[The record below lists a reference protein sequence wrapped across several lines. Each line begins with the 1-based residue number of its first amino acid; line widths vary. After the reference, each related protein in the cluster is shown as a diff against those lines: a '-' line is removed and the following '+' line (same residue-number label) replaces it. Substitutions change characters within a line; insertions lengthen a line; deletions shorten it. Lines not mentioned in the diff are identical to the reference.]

1 MEITALWMSDDS
13 PETFTRLNSW
23 DWPLDGAATDTQAS
37 RSVSSDRQGERPSVI
52 AEPSSS
58 LQTVKGPDSATSSRT
73 AAQTETPATSAFT
86 DAGTYS
92 FDGTQN
98 NPLQPDW
105 GAIQTPLISV
115 APLAY
120 ADDVSTPA
128 GGNRPNPRVISN
140 ALAQQDISIP
150 DPRGLTNFIWAWGQ
164 FLDHDLDLTPE
175 LSAADAAAQGRF
187 ISIPVPAGD
196 PYLDP
201 TGSGTVTIE
210 LRDTVTIEGTGTDP
224 SNPSQLPNVVT
235 TWMDGSQ
242 VYGSSE
248 ERARA
253 LRSFS
258 GGELLI
264 SAGNLLPLNTL
275 GLENDNPT
283 GRPAE
288 LLFVAGDV
296 RANENVVLSSMHTL
310 FVREHNRLAQELRS
324 AHPTWSDEQ
333 LYQSSRR
340 INIAQMQS
348 ITYNE
353 YLPTLLGPENIPSY
367 GGYEPTVNPG
377 ISRTFSTAAFRLG
390 HTQLSSEI
398 LRLDVDGAVI
408 AEGNLSLAASFF
420 PGSGALQQAGIEPI
434 LRGLAASVSQRVDTE
449 VISDVRNLLFG
460 FGPAATARDL
470 FAINIQ
476 RGRVNGL
483 ADYNTIRE
491 AFGLPRVRSFAEI
504 TSDPS
509 KQAALVSLYPSVNT
523 IDAFVGLLAED
534 HLPGASVG
542 KTIYTVLL
550 DQFSRLRASDRL
562 YFEHALSPE
571 TVASVQSVRLSDII
585 LRNTDTDRIQ
595 ANVFH
600 SGDIRLALR
609 ISTPASRS
617 LGDLS
622 QSLGRPE
629 VLTFRYT
636 AGAMQHNAQDADKT
650 SLWGAADDDPVAY
663 IIVTDEKDPSKLP
676 EGKAPIYFAGSVSW
690 GQQFT
695 ASAHAADMNHFK
707 ATTHVFVYD
716 DEAAYRRG
724 DGPLQNSTFITSGSQ
739 PLCLGDVFGPLTLMG
754 YRGKDGE
761 RSLPDPLDM
770 EADPSLEVASPS
782 PILVTMQVSNP
793 GRLALKDIELQ
804 SQLGPAPQ
812 WMGGDTNANKLLD
825 PGEVWTYMTLQQAQ
839 LGHTTLTVDLRAK
852 ASDTEGADLGL
863 PALSDSESIHYLGV
877 PLPPA
882 GDLTRLF
889 GDPLAL
895 CFRYVA
901 TNEILTAG
909 KDNDQDGKAKIVSGV
924 PDDDS
929 QAYLVVS
936 SSQDVEKIKAGDK
949 PLYFAGIVE
958 TGQLFSADLDFTNQ
972 KRFTNAIDVLVF
984 EDESAWLAGDRP
996 LQVVSY
1002 HTSGSQPMGLGD
1014 LIGAVQLEG
1023 YEGED
1028 GAFEPAGTDVIT
1040 GTVGEAFSLV
1050 GLFGKPE
1057 ALTFRYDAG
1066 TDLLTGGKGSNQD
1079 GKAQRLGLRR
1089 PDADG
1094 TSFIRVTDRER
1105 PDDLSGQEFFEGMVS
1120 QDTTFTASHAAPGA
1134 KADGFSKI
1142 IYIHYFENFGG
1153 PHLGSVSYSAD
1164 GSQPIHFGDRLAGS
1178 TLVGFAGEDGSALL
1192 G

>member
-1 MEITALWMSDDS
+1 MESTELWMSGSLS
-13 PETFTRLNSW
+13 PSHSRHKGW
-23 DWPLDGAATDTQAS
+23 DWSLDGASESTPLLRSVDVDGRGDEESQAS
-37 RSVSSDRQGERPSVI
+37 VESLLPARATTASDG
-52 AEPSSS
+52 
-58 LQTVKGPDSATSSRT
+58 GP
-73 AAQTETPATSAFT
+73 AFS
-86 DAGTYS
+86 DIGTYA

-98 NPLQPDW
+98 NLSHPEW
-105 GAIQTPLISV
+105 GVVQTPLISI

-120 ADDVSTPA
+120 ADGVSAPA
-128 GGNRPNPRVISN
+128 GGKRPNPRVISN
-140 ALAQQDISIP
+140 ALAQQEVSIP
-150 DPRGLTNFIWAWGQ
+150 DPRGLTNVIWAWGQ

-175 LSAADAAAQGRF
+175 LSAADAAAQDRF

-210 LRDTVTIEGTGTDP
+210 MRDTVTLEGTGTDP
-224 SNPSQLPNVVT
+224 ANPSQLPNVVT

-258 GGELLI
+258 GGELLV

-275 GLENDNPT
+275 GLANDNPT
-283 GRPAE
+283 GRAAE

-310 FVREHNRLAQELRS
+310 FVREHNRLAQALRS

-333 LYQSSRR
+333 LYQSARR

-353 YLPTLLGPENIPSY
+353 YLPTLLGAENLPGY
-367 GGYEPTVNPG
+367 GGYDPSVNPG

-398 LRLDVDGAVI
+398 LRLDTDGAVI
-408 AEGNLSLAASFF
+408 AAGNLTLAASFF
-420 PGSGALQQAGIEPI
+420 PGSGALQQAGIDPI

-470 FAINIQ
+470 FAINLQ

-491 AFGLPRVRSFAEI
+491 AFGLSRVRSFAEI

-509 KQAALVSLYPSVNT
+509 KQEALETLYPSVNT

-562 YFEHALSPE
+562 YFEHALSAE
-571 TVASVQSVRLSDII
+571 EVASVQAVRLSDII
-585 LRNTDTDRIQ
+585 LRNTDTERIQ

-600 SGDIRLALR
+600 SGDIELDLR
-609 ISTPASRS
+609 MSSPVSRS
-617 LGDLS
+617 RRDLS

-629 VLTFRYT
+629 ELTFCYT
-636 AGAMQHNAQDADKT
+636 AGTVLHNAQEADKA

-676 EGKAPIYFAGSVSW
+676 GGKAPIYFAGSVRW

-695 ASAHAADMNHFK
+695 ARAGTADMEHFK
-707 ATTHVFVYD
+707 ANTHVFVYE

-724 DGPLQNSTFITSGSQ
+724 DGPLQRSSFLTSGSQ
-739 PLCLGDVFGPLTLMG
+739 PLCLGDGFGPLTLMG
-754 YRGKDGE
+754 YRGKEGE
-761 RSLPDPLDM
+761 RSLPDPLDV
-770 EADPSLEVASPS
+770 EADSSLEIAAPN
-782 PILVTMQVSNP
+782 PLLVTMLVSNP

-804 SQLGPAPQ
+804 SQLGPAPH
-812 WMGGDTNANKLLD
+812 WMGGDTNANHLLD
-825 PGEVWTYMTLQQAQ
+825 PGEVWTYMALQQTQ
-839 LGHTTLTVDLRAK
+839 LGHTSITMDLRAK
-852 ASDTEGADLGL
+852 ASDTHADDLGL
-863 PALSDSESIHYLGV
+863 PALSDSESVHYLGV
-877 PLPPA
+877 PLAPA

-895 CFRYVA
+895 TFRYVA
-901 TNEILTAG
+901 THEILTAG
-909 KDNDQDGKAKIVSGV
+909 KDNDQDGKAKIIKGA

-936 SSQDVEKIKAGDK
+936 ESQDVEKIKAGEK
-949 PLYFAGIVE
+949 PLYFAGMVE
-958 TGQLFSADLDFTNQ
+958 SGQLFSADLDFTNQ
-972 KRFTNAIDVLVF
+972 RKFSNAIDVLVF

-996 LQVVSY
+996 LQIVTY
-1002 HTSGSQPMGLGD
+1002 HTSGSQPMGIGD
-1014 LIGAVQLEG
+1014 LIGAVRLEG
-1023 YEGED
+1023 YEGTE
-1028 GAFEPAGTDVIT
+1028 GGFEPSGTDILT

-1066 TDLLTGGKGSNQD
+1066 TDLLTGGKGGNQD
-1079 GKAQRLGLRR
+1079 GKAQRLGLRL

-1094 TSFIRVTDRER
+1094 TSFIRVSDRER

-1120 QDTTFTASHAAPGA
+1120 QDTTFTASHTAPGA

-1142 IYIHYFENFGG
+1142 IYIHTFDSLRG
-1153 PHLGSVSYSAD
+1153 PHLGSVSYGVRWLPAH
-1164 GSQPIHFGDRLAGS
+1164 PLR
-1178 TLVGFAGEDGSALL
+1178 
-1192 G
+1192 